1 MDLKNY
7 ITTIKWRQQMNSL
20 ECKMVDILKDL
31 KENHNVLGIK
41 AEFEAEGTRL
51 EEALRL
57 KDVVSRV
64 GLDLTIKIG
73 GCEAIKDMYD
83 AKLIGVDSIV
93 APMIETPYAMQ
104 KFCQAHKKVFCDE
117 KNVRFFINLETITG
131 FNNLE
136 AILKSPYFQDID
148 GCTLGR
154 TDMAG
159 SMNLGRDDVNN
170 NEIFEIASSIAL
182 KMQKAG
188 KMMIIG
194 GGLSASSLPFFE
206 KLPFLSKFETRKVIF
221 DAQKALKKDAE
232 KSILKAFEFEFMWL
246 KNKQNFYNAILQEDA
261 KRIELLES
269 RVKHK

>member
-1 MDLKNY
+1 
-7 ITTIKWRQQMNSL
+7 MNSL
-20 ECKMVDILKDL
+20 EHKIVDTLKDL
-31 KENHNVLGIK
+31 KENHCVLGIK

-83 AKLIGVDSIV
+83 AKVIGIDTIV

-104 KFCQAHKKVFCDE
+104 KFVEANRKVFHDE
-117 KNVRFFINLETITG
+117 LHTKFFINLETITG
-131 FNNLE
+131 FQNLD
-136 AILKSPYFQDID
+136 AILESPYFRDID

-154 TDMAG
+154 IDMAG
-159 SMNLGRDDVNN
+159 SMNLGRNDVNN
-170 NEIFEIASSIAL
+170 DEIFNIAKTISL
-182 KMQKAG
+182 KMQEAG
-188 KMMIIG
+188 KMMVIG
-194 GGLSASSLPFFE
+194 GGLSASSLPFFK
-206 KLPFLSKFETRKVIF
+206 KLPHLSKFETRKVIF
-221 DAQKALKKDAE
+221 DAQKTLAGDAE
-232 KSILKAFEFEFMWL
+232 KSILRAFEFEFMWL
-246 KNKQNFYNAILQEDA
+246 KNKQNFYNAILAEDA